1 MASDC
6 MALAAERNSLFVHV
20 ACASWADVWWDY
32 QLGDPW
38 WQPAHMNGHVAAVAW
53 ACKLA
58 ASPRAGSLDVAEFG
72 RRETFA
78 LHAGSSNTHHAMP
91 LEALG

>member
-6 MALAAERNSLFVHV
+6 MALVAERKSLFVHV
-20 ACASWADVWWDY
+20 TCASRADAWWDY

-58 ASPRAGSLDVAEFG
+58 ASPRAGSLDVAGFG
-72 RRETFA
+72 RRVIFA
-78 LHAGSSNTHHAMP
+78 LHAGSSSTHHAMP